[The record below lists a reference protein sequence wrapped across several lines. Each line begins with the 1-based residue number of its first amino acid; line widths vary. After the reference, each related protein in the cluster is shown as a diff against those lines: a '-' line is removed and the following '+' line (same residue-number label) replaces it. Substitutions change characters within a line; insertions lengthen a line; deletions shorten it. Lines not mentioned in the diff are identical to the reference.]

1 MYFLFA
7 PLCYLN
13 SICIYFDLIVEWVF
27 FFFQQFLV
35 SVNQQNNNNKE
46 IKSTCKIRWF
56 LRNRC
61 AREDWNRQFH
71 QIEVFVKISRKFD
84 IYFQNCFIHTCP
96 ICSVS
101 WSQYA
106 LSCSNCI
113 PCPSYWGQRQWLPGR
128 TAPTP
133 QTTGELFVIKSDNG
147 EREKKRGKDEEGF
160 SYLFL
165 FHFKLNSLSNPK
177 HQVRLT
183 S

>member
-1 MYFLFA
+1 MSE
-7 PLCYLN
+7 YLVV
-13 SICIYFDLIVEWVF
+13 YF
-27 FFFQQFLV
+27 FFNNFWSQWTKKI
-35 SVNQQNNNNKE
+35 NNNKE

-71 QIEVFVKISRKFD
+71 QIEVFVKIDSSRKFD

-101 WSQYA
+101 WSPYA

-113 PCPSYWGQRQWLPGR
+113 PCPPYWGQRQWLPGR

-160 SYLFL
+160 
-165 FHFKLNSLSNPK
+165 
-177 HQVRLT
+177 
-183 S
+183 